1 MREQREVIIMNLYEK
16 IYKWLDDRFKIGEL
30 LPPIVKHPAPVNV
43 VSNPLY
49 CLGGTA
55 FLCFLILVITGMF
68 LAFYYKPTPDEA
80 YKSVQNIMTAVP
92 LGSLI
97 RSIHHWAAN
106 TMIAAVMLHMIR
118 IYFMGAY
125 KKPRELNWVVG
136 IFLLLTVT
144 TFGFSGYLLPWDQL
158 SYWATKIGTGIA
170 GSIPI
175 VGGYISLILMG
186 GNDIGAET
194 LTRFFAIHVLILPA
208 AIITLLGLHF
218 LMVRIQG
225 ISGRL

>member
-1 MREQREVIIMNLYEK
+1 MPERRDIMSLSDK
-16 IYKWLDDRFKIGEL
+16 VYKWLDERFNIKDL

-55 FLCFLILVITGMF
+55 FLCFLILVLTGMF
-68 LAFYYKPTPDEA
+68 LAMYYKPTPVDA
-80 YKSVQNIMTAVP
+80 YNSVKHIMTEVP
-92 LGSLI
+92 MGSLI

-106 TMIAAVMLHMIR
+106 TMIAAVMLHMMR

-136 IFLLLTVT
+136 VSLLLITT

-158 SYWATKIGTGIA
+158 SFWATKIGTGIA
-170 GSIPI
+170 GSIPVI
-175 VGGYISLILMG
+175 GVYISLILVG
-186 GNDIGAET
+186 GTDIGAET
-194 LTRFFAIHVLILPA
+194 LTRFYAIHVLILPA
-208 AIITLLGLHF
+208 TIVILLVLHF
-218 LMVRIQG
+218 LMVRLQG

>member
-1 MREQREVIIMNLYEK
+1 MITMSLSDNL
-16 IYKWLDDRFKIGEL
+16 YKWLDERFKLREL
-30 LPPIVKHPAPVNV
+30 LPPIVKHPAPEYA

-55 FLCFLILVITGMF
+55 FLCFLILVATGIF
-68 LAFYYKPTPDEA
+68 LAMYYKPTPLEA
-80 YKSVQNIMTAVP
+80 YKSVEHIMTAVP
-92 LGSLI
+92 MGSLI
-97 RSIHHWAAN
+97 RSVHHWAAN
-106 TMIAAVMLHMIR
+106 TMIAAVMLHMMR

-136 IFLLLTVT
+136 IFLLLTTT

-158 SYWATKIGTGIA
+158 AFWATKIGTGIA

-175 VGGYISLILMG
+175 IGGYISLILVG
-186 GNDIGAET
+186 GTDIGAET
-194 LTRFFAIHVLILPA
+194 LTRFFAIHVLILPI
-208 AIITLLGLHF
+208 AIAGLLLLHF

>member
-1 MREQREVIIMNLYEK
+1 MTFLDK
-16 IYKWLDDRFKIGEL
+16 IYKWLDDRFKLRDL
-30 LPPIVKHPAPVNV
+30 LPSIVKHPAPENV
-43 VSNPLY
+43 ISNPLY

-55 FLCFLILVITGMF
+55 FLCFIILVITGIF
-68 LAFYYKPTPDEA
+68 LAMYYKPTPAEA
-80 YKSVQNIMTAVP
+80 YKSVQTIMTTVP
-92 LGSLI
+92 MGSLV
-97 RSIHHWAAN
+97 RSVHHWAAN

-158 SYWATKIGTGIA
+158 SFWATKIGTGIA
-170 GSIPI
+170 GSMPI
-175 VGGYISLILMG
+175 VGGYISLLLMG

-194 LTRFFAIHVLILPA
+194 ITRFFAIHVLILPM
-208 AIITLLGLHF
+208 AIAVLLGMHF

>member
-1 MREQREVIIMNLYEK
+1 MTLSET
-16 IYKWLDDRFKIGEL
+16 IYKWLDDRFKL
-30 LPPIVKHPAPVNV
+30 RDFLPSIVKHPAPEYA

-55 FLCFLILVITGMF
+55 FLCFLILATTGIF
-68 LAFYYKPTPDEA
+68 LAMYYKPTPAEA
-80 YKSVQNIMTAVP
+80 YKSVEHIMTEVP
-92 LGSLI
+92 MGSLI
-97 RSIHHWAAN
+97 RSVHHWAAN

-118 IYFMGAY
+118 VYFMGAY

-136 IFLLLTVT
+136 VSLLLTTT

-158 SYWATKIGTGIA
+158 AYWATKIGTGIA
-170 GSIPI
+170 GSIPFM
-175 VGGYISLILMG
+175 GQYISLILIG
-186 GNDIGAET
+186 GTDLGAET
-194 LTRFFAIHVLILPA
+194 LTRFYAIHVLILPA
-208 AIITLLGLHF
+208 AIITLLLLHF

>member
-1 MREQREVIIMNLYEK
+1 MTLYDK
-16 IYKWLDDRFKIGEL
+16 VYKWVDERFKLNEH
-30 LPPIVKHPAPVNV
+30 LPSIVKHPAPLNV

-55 FLCFLILVITGMF
+55 FLCFLILVFTGIF
-68 LAFYYKPTPDEA
+68 LAMYYKPTPDEA
-80 YKSVQNIMTAVP
+80 YKSVQNIMTTVP
-92 LGSLI
+92 MGSLI

-125 KKPRELNWVVG
+125 KKPRELNWAVG
-136 IFLLLTVT
+136 VLLLLITT

-170 GSIPI
+170 GSMPI

-186 GNDIGAET
+186 GNDLGPET

-208 AIITLLGLHF
+208 TIALLLGLHF
-218 LMVRIQG
+218 TMVRLQG

>member
-1 MREQREVIIMNLYEK
+1 MALTEN
-16 IYKWLDDRFKIGEL
+16 IYKWLDDRFKLREL
-30 LPPIVKHPAPVNV
+30 LPPIVKHPAPEYA

-55 FLCFLILVITGMF
+55 FLCFLILVFTGIF
-68 LAFYYKPTPDEA
+68 LAMYYKPTPAEA
-80 YKSVQNIMTAVP
+80 YKSVEHIMIEVP
-92 LGSLI
+92 MGSLI
-97 RSIHHWAAN
+97 RSVHHWAAN

-136 IFLLLTVT
+136 VFLLLTTT

-158 SYWATKIGTGIA
+158 AYWATKIGTGIA
-170 GSIPI
+170 GSIPVI
-175 VGGYISLILMG
+175 GQYISLLLIG
-186 GNDIGAET
+186 GSDLGAET
-194 LTRFFAIHVLILPA
+194 LTRFYAIHVLILPA
-208 AIITLLGLHF
+208 AIIVLLLLHF

>member
-1 MREQREVIIMNLYEK
+1 MSLSDNL
-16 IYKWLDDRFKIGEL
+16 YKWLDERFKLREL
-30 LPPIVKHPAPVNV
+30 LPPIVKHPAPEYA

-55 FLCFLILVITGMF
+55 FLCFLILVATGIF
-68 LAFYYKPTPDEA
+68 LAMYYKPTPLEA
-80 YKSVQNIMTAVP
+80 YKSVEHIMTAVP
-92 LGSLI
+92 MGSLI
-97 RSIHHWAAN
+97 RSVHHWAAN
-106 TMIAAVMLHMIR
+106 TMIAAVMLHMMR

-136 IFLLLTVT
+136 IFLLLTTT

-158 SYWATKIGTGIA
+158 AFWATKIGTGIA

-175 VGGYISLILMG
+175 IGGYISLILVG
-186 GNDIGAET
+186 GTDIGAET
-194 LTRFFAIHVLILPA
+194 LTRFFAIHVLILPI
-208 AIITLLGLHF
+208 AIAGLLLLHF

>member
-1 MREQREVIIMNLYEK
+1 MSLYDK
-16 IYKWLDDRFKIGEL
+16 LYKWLDDRFKLREL
-30 LPPIVKHPAPVNV
+30 LPPIVKHPAPTNA

-55 FLCFLILVITGMF
+55 FLCFLILVLTGIF
-68 LAFYYKPTPDEA
+68 LAMYYKPTPAEA
-80 YKSVQNIMTAVP
+80 YKSVQTIMTAVP
-92 LGSLI
+92 MGSLI
-97 RSIHHWAAN
+97 RSAHHWAAN

-158 SYWATKIGTGIA
+158 SFWATKIGTGIA
-170 GSIPI
+170 GSIPV
-175 VGGYISLILMG
+175 VGGYIALILMG

-194 LTRFFAIHVLILPA
+194 LTRFFAIHVLILPIGI
-208 AIITLLGLHF
+208 AILLGLHF
-218 LMVRIQG
+218 VMVRLQG

>member
-1 MREQREVIIMNLYEK
+1 MSFLDK
-16 IYKWLDDRFKIGEL
+16 IYKWLDDRFKLRDL
-30 LPPIVKHPAPVNV
+30 LPPIVKHPAPEYAVT
-43 VSNPLY
+43 NPLY
-49 CLGGTA
+49 CLGGIA
-55 FLCFLILVITGMF
+55 FLCFLILVGTGIF
-68 LAFYYKPTPDEA
+68 LAMYYKPTPLEA
-80 YKSVQNIMTAVP
+80 YKSVEHIMITVP
-92 LGSLI
+92 MGSLI

-106 TMIAAVMLHMIR
+106 TMIAAVMLHMMR

-136 IFLLLTVT
+136 VTLLLITT

-158 SYWATKIGTGIA
+158 AFWATKIGTGIA

-175 VGGYISLILMG
+175 MGQYISLLLVG

-194 LTRFFAIHVLILPA
+194 MTRFFALHVMVLPA
-208 AIITLLGLHF
+208 TTVILMVLHF
-218 LMVRIQG
+218 AMIRIQG

>member
-1 MREQREVIIMNLYEK
+1 MELLDK
-16 IYKWLDDRFKIGEL
+16 IYKWLDDRFKLRDL
-30 LPPIVKHPAPVNV
+30 LPPIVKHPAPEDVI
-43 VSNPLY
+43 SNPLY

-55 FLCFLILVITGMF
+55 FLCFIILVITGIF
-68 LAFYYKPTPDEA
+68 LAMYYKPTPGEA
-80 YKSVQNIMTAVP
+80 YKSVQTIMTTVP
-92 LGSLI
+92 MGSLV
-97 RSIHHWAAN
+97 RSVHHWAAN

-136 IFLLLTVT
+136 IILLLTVT

-158 SYWATKIGTGIA
+158 SFWATKIGTGIA
-170 GSIPI
+170 GSMPLI
-175 VGGYISLILMG
+175 GGYISLLLMG

-194 LTRFFAIHVLILPA
+194 ITRFFAIHVLILPMA
-208 AIITLLGLHF
+208 MAVLLGMHF

>member
-1 MREQREVIIMNLYEK
+1 MTLNEK
-16 IYKWLDDRFKIGEL
+16 IYKWLDDRFKLSEL
-30 LPPIVKHPAPVNV
+30 LPPIVKHPAPLNV

-55 FLCFLILVITGMF
+55 FLCFIILVITGIF
-68 LAFYYKPTPDEA
+68 LAMYYKPTPAEA
-80 YKSVQNIMTAVP
+80 YKSVEHIMTAVP
-92 LGSLI
+92 MGSLV
-97 RSIHHWAAN
+97 RSVHSWAAN
-106 TMIAAVMLHMIR
+106 TMIAAVMLHMMR

-136 IFLLLTVT
+136 ISLLLITT

-158 SYWATKIGTGIA
+158 AFWATKIGTGIA
-170 GSIPI
+170 GSIPVI
-175 VGGYISLILMG
+175 GGYISLLLVG
-186 GNDIGAET
+186 GTDIGAET
-194 LTRFFAIHVLILPA
+194 LTRFYAIHVLILPM
-208 AIITLLGLHF
+208 AIAGLLGVHF

>member
-1 MREQREVIIMNLYEK
+1 MSFLDQ
-16 IYKWLDDRFKIGEL
+16 IYKWLDDRFKLRDL
-30 LPPIVKHPAPVNV
+30 LTSIVKHPAPEYAVT
-43 VSNPLY
+43 NPLY
-49 CLGGTA
+49 CLGGIA
-55 FLCFLILVITGMF
+55 FLCFLILVGTGIF
-68 LAFYYKPTPDEA
+68 LAMYYKPTPLEA
-80 YKSVQNIMTAVP
+80 YKSVEHIMTTVP
-92 LGSLI
+92 MGSLI

-106 TMIAAVMLHMIR
+106 TMIAAVMLHMMR

-136 IFLLLTVT
+136 VTLLLITT

-158 SYWATKIGTGIA
+158 AFWATKIGTGIA

-175 VGGYISLILMG
+175 MGQYISLLLVG

-194 LTRFFAIHVLILPA
+194 MTRFFALHVMVLPA
-208 AIITLLGLHF
+208 TTVILMVLHF
-218 LMVRIQG
+218 AMIRIQG

>member
-1 MREQREVIIMNLYEK
+1 MNLIDK
-16 IYKWLDDRFKIGEL
+16 IYKWLDDRFKLKEL
-30 LPPIVKHPAPVNV
+30 LTPIVKHPAPEYAVT
-43 VSNPLY
+43 NPLY

-55 FLCFLILVITGMF
+55 FLCFLILVATGVF
-68 LAFYYKPTPDEA
+68 LAMYYKPTPLEA
-80 YKSVQNIMTAVP
+80 YKSVENIMTAVP
-92 LGSLI
+92 MGSLI

-136 IFLLLTVT
+136 VSLLLITT

-158 SYWATKIGTGIA
+158 SFWATKIGTGIA
-170 GSIPI
+170 GSIP
-175 VGGYISLILMG
+175 VLGGYISLILMG

-194 LTRFFAIHVLILPA
+194 LTRFFAIHVLILPLT
-208 AIITLLGLHF
+208 IFVLLGLHF
-218 LMVRIQG
+218 MMVRIQG

>member
-1 MREQREVIIMNLYEK
+1 MQEQRDTMALSDK
-16 IYKWLDDRFKIGEL
+16 LYKWLDDRFKVREL
-30 LPPIVKHPAPVNV
+30 LTSIVKHPAPEYA

-55 FLCFLILVITGMF
+55 FLCFLILVTTGIF
-68 LAFYYKPTPDEA
+68 LAMYYKPTPLEA
-80 YKSVQNIMTAVP
+80 YKSVEHIMLAVP
-92 LGSLI
+92 MGSLV
-97 RSIHHWAAN
+97 RSVHHWAAN
-106 TMIAAVMLHMIR
+106 MMIAAVMLHMIR
-118 IYFMGAY
+118 VYFMAAY

-136 IFLLLTVT
+136 ISLLLITT

-158 SYWATKIGTGIA
+158 AFWATKIGTGIA

-175 VGGYISLILMG
+175 AGVYISLILVG

-194 LTRFFAIHVLILPA
+194 LTRFYAIHVMILPIA
-208 AIITLLGLHF
+208 VAVLLMLHF

>member
-1 MREQREVIIMNLYEK
+1 MPEQLEVSMTIYDK
-16 IYKWLDDRFKIGEL
+16 IYKWLDDRFKLREL
-30 LPPIVKHPAPVNV
+30 LPSIVKHPAPEYA

-55 FLCFLILVITGMF
+55 FLCFLILVITGIF
-68 LAFYYKPTPDEA
+68 LAMYYKPTPDEA

-92 LGSLI
+92 MGSLV
-97 RSIHHWAAN
+97 RSTHHWAAN

-158 SYWATKIGTGIA
+158 SFWATKIGTGIA
-170 GSIPI
+170 GSLPVI
-175 VGGYISLILMG
+175 GGYISLLLMG
-186 GNDIGAET
+186 GNDIGADT
-194 LTRFFAIHVLILPA
+194 LTRFFAIHVLILPI
-208 AIITLLGLHF
+208 AIATLLGLHF
-218 LMVRIQG
+218 IMVRIQG

>member
-1 MREQREVIIMNLYEK
+1 MTLNDR
-16 IYKWLDDRFKIGEL
+16 IYRWLDERFKLREL
-30 LPPIVKHPAPVNV
+30 LPPIVKHPAPENV
-43 VSNPLY
+43 ISNPLY

-55 FLCFLILVITGMF
+55 FLCFLILVATGII
-68 LAFYYKPTPDEA
+68 LAMYYKPTPSEA
-80 YKSVQNIMTAVP
+80 YKSVEHIMTAVP
-92 LGSLI
+92 MGSLI

-136 IFLLLTVT
+136 VFLLLTTT

-158 SYWATKIGTGIA
+158 AFWATKIGTGIA
-170 GSIPI
+170 GAIPV
-175 VGGYISLILMG
+175 VGGYISLILIG
-186 GNDIGAET
+186 GSDLGAET
-194 LTRFFAIHVLILPA
+194 LTRFYAIHVLILPI
-208 AIITLLGLHF
+208 AIAGLLGLHF